1 MTLRDVMETEANYYL
16 VMDYVKGLNFKDFL
30 SKRYY
35 VWKYIPLDNF
45 LLIMFVK
52 NNFDYSVKY
61 IQINMI
67 LTVCFNMIL
76 SLPLDDIELKL
87 RPTTLSN
94 ISYLAFSFAY
104 LYITV
109 RAYTKYIFSPIMIKK
124 TVCSGRKLV
133 ILG

>member
-35 VWKYIPLDNF
+35 VWKYIPLVNF
-45 LLIMFVK
+45 SLIMFVK
-52 NNFDYSVKY
+52 DNFDYSVKY

-76 SLPLDDIELKL
+76 SLPLDDIALKL
-87 RPTTLSN
+87 RPTTPSN
-94 ISYLAFSFAY
+94 ISYLAFSFDC
-104 LYITV
+104 L
-109 RAYTKYIFSPIMIKK
+109 
-124 TVCSGRKLV
+124 
-133 ILG
+133 